1 MTSLTLTD
9 LAWAPPGH
17 DRCQHQFQ
25 LRDANLRVAAGE
37 FVGLIGPNGSGK
49 TSLLRCAYRFS
60 QPEHGEVLL
69 EHQNVWKQSPRWCA
83 QRIAVVLQEFPDAF
97 GLTVDEVV
105 AMGRTP
111 HKKLFDGD
119 TEADRQ
125 LIRQSIESVGM
136 QGFEDHR
143 LRHPLRRRKATRDPR
158 PCPGPATA
166 VADPRRTDQHLDPRF
181 QLELLRLVR
190 QLKIGTLAS
199 IHDLNLAAAFCDR
212 LYVLQHGRIVAS
224 GTPAEVLTVELL
236 REVFGVEALIDTHP
250 LSGYPANHLDNPI
263 MKLRHLAL
271 CSVHCSRPWPPC
283 RADAL
288 PVDDPELQPR
298 SDLQGS
304 AQARGQP

>member
-9 LAWAPPGH
+9 LAWTPPGH
-17 DRCQHQFQ
+17 DRSQHQFQ

-60 QPEHGEVLL
+60 RPEHGEALL
-69 EHQNVWKQSPRWCA
+69 EQQNVWKQSPRWCA

-119 TEADRQ
+119 TGSDRQ
-125 LIRQSIESVGM
+125 LVRQSLESVGM
-136 QGFEDHR
+136 QGFEDHAF
-143 LRHPLRRRKATRDPR
+143 ATLSGGEKQRVILARALAQQPQLLILDEP
-158 PCPGPATA
+158 TN
-166 VADPRRTDQHLDPRF
+166 HLDPRF
-181 QLELLRLVR
+181 QLELLRLLR

-212 LYVLQHGRIVAS
+212 LYVLQHGRIVAN
-224 GTPAEVLTVELL
+224 GTPAEVLTAELL

-250 LSGYPANHLDNPI
+250 LSGYPRI
-263 MKLRHLAL
+263 T
-271 CSVHCSRPWPPC
+271 WIT
-283 RADAL
+283 
-288 PVDDPELQPR
+288 QP
-298 SDLQGS
+298 
-304 AQARGQP
+304 